1 MPIVAA
7 DIIAYGSASMPDD
20 DTPTGIGGAIDT
32 AVKVVFTD
40 ISATDTVE
48 ILTAETLLA
57 SLSAK
62 PRHWP
67 ALPRKPP
74 QPPSSA
80 F

>member
-1 MPIVAA
+1 MAIVAA

-48 ILTAETLLA
+48 ILSSIQYSSVFS
-57 SLSAK
+57 SLK
-62 PRHWP
+62 PVD
-67 ALPRKPP
+67 
-74 QPPSSA
+74 A
-80 F
+80 FSRNGNRGVYAF